1 MSSHLVFRLKRTPAG
16 EFWMQAGL
24 TAFVES
30 KARGLKVNPENKPVI
45 KTGAGKMAVGRGR

>member
-1 MSSHLVFRLKRTPAG
+1 MPAG

-30 KARGLKVNPENKPVI
+30 KAKGLKVNPESKSVT
-45 KTGAGKMAVGRGR
+45 KTGAGKMAVGSGR